1 MADKPDDKGEKNRR
15 KFERI
20 TVLWSGSL
28 VCEGQVVECV
38 IVNVSPAG
46 ALVRVENPAVCK
58 KSVVLRSP
66 RFGEL
71 SGEITW
77 RQDKELGI
85 EFQDSEQVVARKMEK
100 ALHEPSQGDS
110 DPI

>member
-1 MADKPDDKGEKNRR
+1 MADEPDENGETDNR

-28 VCEGQVVECV
+28 VCEGQEIDCQ

-46 ALVRVENPAVCK
+46 AMVRVENPEMCK
-58 KSVVLRSP
+58 NKSVILRSP

-71 SGEITW
+71 SGEVTW
-77 RQDKELGI
+77 HQNNELGI
-85 EFQDSEQVVARKMEK
+85 EFSDSEQVVAQKMDK
-100 ALHEPSQGDS
+100 ALH
-110 DPI
+110 